1 MSGHTRLYRRGA
13 TYYHR
18 AIVPADIKDTYPK
31 TEEIRSLG
39 TKDYRE
45 ALRLVKI
52 EAVKVDNR
60 FDAHRAEIRRA
71 NQVKHEELSV
81 EQIRNV
87 GKVYH
92 AYLLEEDEETR
103 VEGFED
109 EPREAV
115 VITPDQDPN
124 EVLKATGT
132 RKESFEQQEEFNDE
146 SREQLKRDYARG
158 KVDDFF
164 MGEVDEVLS
173 WADVNLPL
181 LISSP
186 SRKLVARELQRV
198 TLKAQEAIAQRNQG
212 EIVDTPAIEPLAPVA
227 PPKRSQPLL
236 SEVSAEWAD
245 EKARTSWRPKTDKD
259 HRTWMKNFIEV
270 VGDKPLADYTKADAR
285 AFKTMLLKLPANW
298 VKQKELAG
306 MKIEKAA
313 KKAAELNMQPM
324 SDLNVNK
331 IIGFVLAFWNWA
343 EANYDET
350 PANLFKGLKIKV
362 KQSARAQRD
371 PFTTEELKAIF
382 SAPLYTGC
390 KSLRYWK
397 EEGDLVPRDSG
408 YYWLPL
414 IGLYTG
420 ARSGEIIQLRTAD
433 VREQNGIWFFDLVI
447 EEDEEDKTLKTEAS
461 RRKIPIH
468 AELVNAGLLD
478 HVERRKQNG
487 DLRLFPDLKKGQDGY
502 YSSPYSKHFRRFLES
517 LGIKRKK
524 SAFHS
529 FRHCFED
536 ACRDSDISK
545 EVMDALQGHTEGGMA
560 GRYGSGFKLE
570 KLAEAMGRLK
580 HGEVDIVISA
590 KKQPC

>member
-71 NQVKHEELSV
+71 NQAKHEELSV
-81 EQIRNV
+81 EQIRNI
-87 GKVYH
+87 GNVYH

-109 EPREAV
+109 EPKEMV

-124 EVLKATGT
+124 QVLKATGT

-146 SREQLKRDYARG
+146 SREQLKRDYPRG

-181 LISSP
+181 LTSSP

-212 EIVDTPAIEPLAPVA
+212 EIVDTPAIEPLVPVA
-227 PPKRSQPLL
+227 PLKRSQLLL
-236 SEVSAEWAD
+236 SEVAGEWAD
-245 EKARTSWRPKTDKD
+245 EKARTSWRPKTEKD

-306 MKIEKAA
+306 MKIEKAS
-313 KKAAELNMQPM
+313 KKAAGLKMQPM

-362 KQSARAQRD
+362 KQSARDQRD
-371 PFTTEELKAIF
+371 PFTADELKAIF
-382 SAPLYTGC
+382 SAPLYKGC
-390 KSLRYWK
+390 KSVRFWKLEGNVIPKTAGIYW
-397 EEGDLVPRDSG
+397 V
-408 YYWLPL
+408 PL

-420 ARSGEIIQLRTAD
+420 ARLGEIIQLYTAD
-433 VREQNGIWFFDLVI
+433 IREQNGIWYFDI
-447 EEDEEDKTLKTEAS
+447 NEDGEDKQLKTASS
-461 RRKIPIH
+461 RRQIPIH
-468 AELVNAGLLD
+468 AELIKAGLLD
-478 HVERRKQNG
+478 LHKQRKDERQQ
-487 DLRLFPDLKKGQDGY
+487 RLFPDLQMGEDGY
-502 YSSPYSKHFRRFLES
+502 YSSPFSKYFKRFLVS
-517 LGIKRKK
+517 VSVKRDKN
-524 SAFHS
+524 AFHS

-545 EVMDALQGHTEGGMA
+545 EIMDALQGHAEKGMA

-570 KLAEAMGRLK
+570 KLSEAIIRLEYVGYPK
-580 HGEVDIVISA
+580 RE
-590 KKQPC
+590 